1 MKNQNTSFYELWEKS
16 AVGALVIRRPQQ
28 PENPPVS
35 PYLRHWAIL
44 FDEQFVG
51 LEQK

>member
-1 MKNQNTSFYELWEKS
+1 MGNQNTPFPELWGK
-16 AVGALVIRRPQQ
+16 ATVVALFIRRPQQ

-51 LEQK
+51 LEQ